1 MAASS
6 PPSVRMLGNMAAA
19 VHPPPIPN
27 SHLLDIPIISQRPA
41 QQDTVERTVSTSS
54 NNEEQNI
61 DITAME
67 SDNRGAPS
75 RSAKQ
80 NGHLPIINKTR
91 AAGSSDEAI
100 GENEQITS
108 QNDNLQQ
115 LEINEEN
122 KDGLIDQNNNDSEG
136 GVDETAQLHSTD
148 QSHENNATQAQE
160 NEENNNTPESFEE
173 KMAQIT
179 ASVAPNSDVVLSLNN
194 QYYKS
199 VMWLHY
205 KELGRNRDSE
215 REAESADQVFQ
226 LFKQH
231 MGTGMFYKLSPFG
244 EKIHVEEKI
253 AYDKII
259 ADVRR
264 RLVSYKHWSIGME
277 GTEKKKSPSAPIIRK
292 KRDRPVEEKKDFSED
307 VIAPASPRRSTRPRI
322 APEIE
327 PQQKIMRTNHG
338 SSGPAE
344 NDIVLSLNDERY
356 REVMWKHFRL
366 LGAKTPGDN
375 SREEEIGNRL
385 FQWFKTGLRRG
396 GHFYK
401 KEPRGDEIF
410 LVDDDLALRKIIRDL
425 KRRME
430 SSHKWYNH
438 ENATAE
444 LEELLEG
451 SGNARSDSIP
461 AWKDTQHTEEFLTTS
476 NTTSQVTLIP
486 VQNSLSELLDS
497 SHLGKRLPPINT
509 LSTVRAIQ
517 TPNELIQT
525 LLLATHKLNELS
537 GTSSKHRKQLRLY
550 ELREFS
556 AVCGLNPSIHKDIPS
571 LAELAEYMETTP
583 KSLRKW
589 FRMYKKAL
597 TRRFDFKSFG
607 NDRIRDHYD
616 VFYGSDNYQ
625 FSKDAEVAIVRFFE
639 DAAKKIMQDFDNG
652 VVEQTIER
660 NTGLEISRNEGANI
674 FNKSP
679 TEQVGGDK
687 PSPKVAMRIIEE
699 HVDNR
704 PNSSDG
710 ETVFQRHF
718 QRNQSRLQAIPGC
731 PFKLCPK
738 VKRIEKGQKI
748 RTICMVIGCEKQAQT
763 KCDGCCTTHYRTL
776 SSNPHENNV
785 GYEHVAEESSVE
797 YTMGE
802 KIEPPSSTSS
812 DIGGET
818 AQDVEEMDVNKL
830 LTGARIYVEWNGD
843 DTLYKATVKKV
854 MLDKNEPTVKIHYDG
869 KKRHIL
875 DTVPLNMVKG
885 FIAGENEHTK
895 AAAKRQVDTA
905 PTESERNEA
914 GDAPDI
920 NNGHMKKKAR
930 LDLPNDD
937 DYDEEVTYI
946 NFNNSA
952 SEPKIPPQSP
962 MTRFSPIS
970 RDRAR
975 STVLISPISTKPFAG
990 FSSQLQP
997 QQLPT
1002 SAFIGIRSAQKP
1014 IVAASRTGSNDI
1026 SDSAKELFV
1035 PEPEITNELFT
1046 PYPETSKVEI
1056 RNVEKPQPWPQLESE
1071 SMFKCPKCSADCM
1084 YDSPMCSVCFMKSY
1098 YVSGQGSV
1106 VQQKRDGAYE
1116 QRKHASRDTSNQNKA
1131 QDTSSKQKP
1140 SQSKPVVCHCP
1151 DCEKGDFTIQG
1162 MYAHWGRAHNVGKLP
1177 WNRVIYS
1184 CPFCNLQRKF
1194 NTLAAIES
1202 HTSSAHPRCELLTPN
1217 APKQSR
1223 SSNSAAVASNDRAL
1237 RDRKTLSTYA
1247 SDETTEVYKPPPP
1260 EPLKFKKLEYAQL
1273 LPDGRKEYPRD
1284 LSKVIEM
1291 IEEQCK
1297 EQEEAVNTALDQRSK
1312 LCKSEA
1318 ANDAK
1323 ELKEERLA
1331 YQRGLRERTRM
1342 ADQERIEKHRYN
1354 ERHAELIMRYEYE
1367 NRNKARDREE
1377 IQLNRLCSNPIMISS
1392 GKVRNGP
1399 QNGAVCDDEECP
1411 FCKEDSIYRE
1421 HLLLDNEVPEFK
1433 LDFATD
1439 EALDLQQRVKVLNPS
1454 VRTVIGSDFIIDG
1467 DDDNDAFDGETTATN
1482 GKKRL
1487 NNSRRA
1493 ASTNNRLRTE
1503 EDKLLD
1509 LQYTKHNFEFIYKY
1523 NQGLIRNAW
1532 GEKKDTRGRKPLN
1545 YI

>member
-1 MAASS
+1 MLGDLTAAVR
-6 PPSVRMLGNMAAA
+6 PPS
-19 VHPPPIPN
+19 IPN
-27 SHLLDIPIISQRPA
+27 SHHVDIPGGSQRPEE
-41 QQDTVERTVSTSS
+41 QDIERAVSTSS

-61 DITAME
+61 DIAMVASE
-67 SDNRGAPS
+67 DGGTTP
-75 RSAKQ
+75 RSAR
-80 NGHLPIINKTR
+80 KTGQPDSIQKPR
-91 AAGSSDEAI
+91 AESASHDEALA
-100 GENEQITS
+100 EKDQTTS
-108 QNDNLQQ
+108 QHDKLQQ
-115 LEINEEN
+115 LEMTVES
-122 KDGLIDQNNNDSEG
+122 KDDPIDQSNYGNEG
-136 GVDETAQLHSTD
+136 EADETSQLHSTD
-148 QSHENNATQAQE
+148 QSSNNNDTQAQE
-160 NEENNNTPESFEE
+160 NEENNYNNTPYSFEA
-173 KMAQIT
+173 KIT
-179 ASVAPNSDVVLSLNN
+179 QAAVSVPPNSDVVLSLNN
-194 QYYKS
+194 QHYKS

-205 KELGRNRDSE
+205 KELGRNRDSA

-231 MGTGMFYKLSPFG
+231 MGTGKFYKLSPFG
-244 EKIHVEEKI
+244 EKIHVDDKL
-253 AYDKII
+253 AHDKII

-277 GTEKKKSPSAPIIRK
+277 GTEKNKSPSAPISRK
-292 KRDRPVEEKKDFSED
+292 KRPVEKKNYSED
-307 VIAPASPRRSTRPRI
+307 PIAPASPRRSTRPRN
-322 APEIE
+322 APENE
-327 PQQKIMRTNHG
+327 PQQKLMRTNYG

-344 NDIVLSLNDERY
+344 NDIVLSLNDGRY

-410 LVDDDLALRKIIRDL
+410 LVDDELALRKIIRDL

-444 LEELLEG
+444 LKKLLTG
-451 SGNARSDSIP
+451 SAGDVDVRSDLPAQKNNSQQTNEFLSLFNNTSQLTSIP
-461 AWKDTQHTEEFLTTS
+461 VH
-476 NTTSQVTLIP
+476 
-486 VQNSLSELLDS
+486 NSLAELLDS

-537 GTSSKHRKQLRLY
+537 GTNSKHRKQLRLY

-556 AVCGLNPSIHKDIPS
+556 AVCGLNHSVHKDIPS
-571 LAELAEYMETTP
+571 LAEVAEYMETTP

-607 NDRIRDHYD
+607 DDRIRDHYD
-616 VFYGSDNYQ
+616 VFYGSDYYQ
-625 FSKDAEVAIVRFFE
+625 FSNDAEVVIEQFFE
-639 DAAKKIMQDFDNG
+639 DTGKRIMQDFDSIG
-652 VVEQTIER
+652 VVEQALEKT
-660 NTGLEISRNEGANI
+660 TGLETSCNGGANI
-674 FNKSP
+674 FNKLP
-679 TEQVGGDK
+679 TEQIGGERATRK
-687 PSPKVAMRIIEE
+687 AAMRTIEE
-699 HVDNR
+699 DVDNR
-704 PNSSDG
+704 PTSSDG

-718 QRNQSRLQAIPGC
+718 QRNHSRLQSIPGC
-731 PFKLCPK
+731 LFKLSPK

-748 RTICMVIGCEKQAQT
+748 RTICMVIGCDKQAQT
-763 KCDGCCTTHYRTL
+763 KCDGCCTAHYRTL
-776 SSNPHENNV
+776 ASVPYEKNV
-785 GYEHVAEESSVE
+785 GHAPVAAESME
-797 YTMGE
+797 YTMKERIETPASPSSDNGGE
-802 KIEPPSSTSS
+802 K
-812 DIGGET
+812 G
-818 AQDVEEMDVNKL
+818 QDVEEMDVDRL
-830 LTGARIYVEWNGD
+830 QTGSRIYVEWSGD

-854 MLDKNEPTVKIHYDG
+854 TLDKNEPTVKIHYDG

-875 DTVPLNMVKG
+875 DTVPLHMVKG
-885 FIAGENEHTK
+885 FIAGENDHIK
-895 AAAKRQVDTA
+895 ASAKRQVDTA
-905 PTESERNEA
+905 PNESEQNEA
-914 GDAPDI
+914 GGDAPVID
-920 NNGHMKKKAR
+920 NGHLKKKAR
-930 LDLPNDD
+930 LNSSNGDD
-937 DYDEEVTYI
+937 DAEVTYI

-952 SEPKIPPQSP
+952 SDSKAPPQSP

-970 RDRAR
+970 RDRDRAR
-975 STVLISPISTKPFAG
+975 SIVLISPISTKPFA
-990 FSSQLQP
+990 SCPSKLQP

-1002 SAFIGIRSAQKP
+1002 SAFVGIRSAQKP
-1014 IVAASRTGSNDI
+1014 IVATSRATSNGGI
-1026 SDSAKELFV
+1026 NDSAKELFA
-1035 PEPEITNELFT
+1035 PE
-1046 PYPETSKVEI
+1046 PETSKVEMS
-1056 RNVEKPQPWPQLESE
+1056 VEMPQPPQPEPD

-1084 YDSPMCSVCFMKSY
+1084 YDSRMCSVCFMKSY

-1106 VQQKRDGAYE
+1106 AQQKLDGAYE
-1116 QRKHASRDTSNQNKA
+1116 QRKYPSRDTVNQNRA
-1131 QDTSSKQKP
+1131 QEKTSKQKP
-1140 SQSKPVVCHCP
+1140 LQSKPVVCHCP

-1194 NTLAAIES
+1194 STLAAIES
-1202 HTSSAHPRCELLTPN
+1202 HTHSAHPRCELLKPN

-1223 SSNSAAVASNDRAL
+1223 SSNSGAASTNGRSL
-1237 RDRKTLSTYA
+1237 RDRKTFAQPSTYA
-1247 SDETTEVYKPPPP
+1247 SVDTTEVYTPPP

-1297 EQEEAVNTALDQRSK
+1297 EQEEAVNTALNQRSK
-1312 LCKSEA
+1312 LCKSDA
-1318 ANDAK
+1318 VNDAK

-1331 YQRGLRERTRM
+1331 YQRGIRERTRM

-1377 IQLNRLCSNPIMISS
+1377 IQLNRLCSNPIIIAS
-1392 GKVRNGP
+1392 GKMRYGP
-1399 QNGAVCDDEECP
+1399 QNGAVCDDDECQ
-1411 FCKEDSIYRE
+1411 FCKEDSTFRE

-1439 EALDLQQRVKVLNPS
+1439 EALDLQQRVKVLNPT
-1454 VRTVIGSDFIIDG
+1454 VRTVIDNDFIIEGD
-1467 DDDNDAFDGETTATN
+1467 DDDNDASDDETTTATTN

-1509 LQYTKHNFEFIYKY
+1509 LQYTKHNFQFIYKY

-1532 GEKKDTRGRKPLN
+1532 NEKKDTRGRKTIN
-1545 YI
+1545 YP